1 MKKLSIVVASILVV
15 ASCFAFAGCTQSGD
29 GDTLKIGVQNGTTAK
44 YFVSGDE
51 DSGYQGYANAKCV
64 EYDNAGL
71 AVQDMLN
78 GRVDYVMVD
87 EAPAKYLCEHVNGI
101 KYVGIKLTDEEYA
114 FGVDKN
120 NPELLTAINNAI
132 AKFTADGSFDEII
145 QKYFSG
151 SAVNGIVSA
160 TKDSSKDQLVVATNA
175 EFAPFEYKNGNEFY
189 GIDIEIAKLIADD
202 LGKELVIVDMDFDAV
217 VTSVGTNGID
227 VAMAGLTVTEKR
239 KQSVNFSSTY
249 YNAGQVIICKESD
262 TSFDSCVSADDVNAI
277 INGK

>member
-1 MKKLSIVVASILVV
+1 MKKISIVLIAIL
-15 ASCFAFAGCTQSGD
+15 ALTSCFAFVGCTQGD
-29 GDTLKIGVQNGTTAK
+29 DLLKIGVQAGTTAQ
-44 YFVSGDE
+44 YYVSGDE
-51 DSGYQGYANAKCV
+51 DFGYIGYTGAKCV

-71 AVQDMLN
+71 AVLDMLN
-78 GRVDYVMVD
+78 GKVDYVMVD

-101 KYVGIKLTDEEYA
+101 KNVGIKLTDEEYA

-145 QKYFSG
+145 QKYFNG
-151 SAVNGIVSA
+151 SAVSGITSA
-160 TKDSSKDQLVVATNA
+160 VKDDSKNQLVVATNA
-175 EFAPFEYKNGNEFY
+175 EFAPFEYKNGNEFC
-189 GIDIEIAKLIADD
+189 GIDIEIAKLIADE
-202 LGKELVIVDMDFDAV
+202 LGMELVIVDMDFESV

-249 YNAGQVIICKESD
+249 YYAGQVIVCKEGD
-262 TSFDSCVSADDVNAI
+262 TSFDSCVTAEDVNAV